1 MLTAAI
7 LMATGAA
14 AATLCVLRFSRGVA
28 IWWADRAIQLTA
40 SDLSQMFVFIPAR
53 TLLTLTL
60 AFCIMAVWAAWTA
73 GAPAV
78 LLPALAFC
86 CLALPRL
93 LVRRLQ
99 ARWRQRIAQQLP
111 DALALWAGLL
121 QAGQGT
127 TQALNQLALRQS
139 SPLGDELRLVAG
151 QLRLGVALETA
162 IAGLRDRAGLQDLRL
177 LSTLLGTHRE
187 IGGNLAESLQRLSG
201 LLRSRLQM
209 EDRIQSLTAQ
219 GRLQGMVV
227 GALPL
232 LLLVVLYAMEPDA
245 MRVLHTTWQ
254 GWTALGLIAAL
265 ELSGFILIRRIVRI
279 EV

>member
-1 MLTAAI
+1 MLSAAI
-7 LMATGAA
+7 LMALGATA
-14 AATLCVLRFSRGVA
+14 LTIVTVRFSRRIA
-28 IWWADRAIQLTA
+28 MWWADQTIRLSE
-40 SDLSQMFVFIPAR
+40 SDLSQMFVFISAR
-53 TLLTLTL
+53 TMINLTL
-60 AFCIMAVWAAWTA
+60 AFSGTATALAWIA
-73 GAPAV
+73 GAPTL
-78 LLPALAFC
+78 LLPLIAVFS
-86 CLALPRL
+86 LALPRL

-99 ARWRQRIAQQLP
+99 ARWRRRIVLQLP

-162 IAGLRDRAGLQDLRL
+162 FSGLRERAGLQDLRL
-177 LSTLLGTHRE
+177 LSTLLSTHRE
-187 IGGNLAESLQRLSG
+187 LGGNLAESLQRLSG

-219 GRLQGMVV
+219 GRLQGVVV
-227 GALPL
+227 GLLPL

-254 GWTALGLIAAL
+254 GWTALGFIAAL
-265 ELSGFILIRRIVRI
+265 EVVGFLLIRRIVRI

>member
-1 MLTAAI
+1 MISLTLAFA
-7 LMATGAA
+7 AA
-14 AATLCVLRFSRGVA
+14 AATL
-28 IWWADRAIQLTA
+28 IW
-40 SDLSQMFVFIPAR
+40 M
-53 TLLTLTL
+53 
-60 AFCIMAVWAAWTA
+60 M
-73 GAPAV
+73 GAPKYILPLV
-78 LLPALAFC
+78 LLCSLAV
-86 CLALPRL
+86 PQWM
-93 LVRRLQ
+93 VRRLQ
-99 ARWRQRIAQQLP
+99 ARWRRRMALQLP

-162 IAGLRDRAGLQDLRL
+162 FAGLRERADLQDLRL
-177 LSTLLGTHRE
+177 LSTLLSTHRDL
-187 IGGNLAESLQRLSG
+187 GGNLAESLQRLSG

-219 GRLQGMVV
+219 GRLQGVVV
-227 GALPL
+227 GVLPL
-232 LLLVVLYAMEPDA
+232 LLLFVLYAMEPDA

-254 GWTALGLIAAL
+254 GWAAL
-265 ELSGFILIRRIVRI
+265 AFIVALEIGGFLLIRRIVRI